1 MAPYTH
7 VTLYLAAYPTQNA
20 VAEIIER
27 THTHMRRYAIYRENR
42 KSGKSGDSAH
52 THILKMQKVNDC
64 AGKSH

>member
-1 MAPYTH
+1 
-7 VTLYLAAYPTQNA
+7 LNA
-20 VAEIIER
+20 L
-27 THTHMRRYAIYRENR
+27 THMRRYAIYGENR